1 MIVPLDYDWHL
12 LAGDATAAPA
22 IGRRFAELP
31 RDSEVIVV
39 VQLED
44 LAVLELDRSQAR
56 VELRRVATADEGVAA
71 IEALRL
77 PPGEGYVW
85 CAGEAGAMARARDI
99 LLGDK
104 AQRKPLTLRD
114 GSLIP
119 IVLPLII
126 SVSRDSYQNMI

>member
-1 MIVPLDYDWHL
+1 MGATRRGLRRALIGGPKGSMIVPLDYDWHL

-56 VELRRVATADEGVAA
+56 VELRRAA
-71 IEALRL
+71 SSGDRRRRRCRDRGTSPPAGIRL
-77 PPGEGYVW
+77 CLVRG
-85 CAGEAGAMARARDI
+85 
-99 LLGDK
+99 
-104 AQRKPLTLRD
+104 
-114 GSLIP
+114 
-119 IVLPLII
+119 
-126 SVSRDSYQNMI
+126 